1 MAIGKEVDYA
11 LLRIWQEACGG
22 YFGELFAPRYFRVT
36 WALPALL
43 VFRAAGIA
51 IVREAHGVRF
61 EGAEHVEGP
70 TVFTG
75 FEDGPDLVP
84 NLAFFVA

>member
-1 MAIGKEVDYA
+1 MRAQDLAGGIQ
-11 LLRIWQEACGG
+11 RI
-22 YFGELFAPRYFRVT
+22 FGELFAPRYFRVT

-75 FEDGPDLVP
+75 FEGGPDLVP
-84 NLAFFVA
+84 NLAFFVPCDERTGLRL

>member
-1 MAIGKEVDYA
+1 MAIGKEVAYA

-61 EGAEHVEGP
+61 ECPKYVEGP
-70 TVFTG
+70 AVFAG
-75 FEDGPDLVP
+75 FEDGPD
-84 NLAFFVA
+84 

>member
-1 MAIGKEVDYA
+1 LIMRAQDLAESM
-11 LLRIWQEACGG
+11 RRN
-22 YFGELFAPRYFRVT
+22 FGELFAPRYFGVT

-51 IVREAHGVRF
+51 IVREAHGVRL
-61 EGAEHVEGP
+61 ECPKYVEGP